1 MAIALDQK
9 DLTQIDQKLEVG
21 SQIFQPLTGGSSLIT
36 ADDFVGVREV
46 RINKMSGF
54 VDDQD
59 YQRNG
64 ENGTASINVEKE
76 TFRLG
81 HEDWFSYSLD
91 NLDASENQAVTVLN
105 ITNQHLASKS
115 IPKRDRVA
123 AQAIY
128 DAAKKNGNLVKETID
143 EKNVLASYDAAEAH
157 MIDNEVTGGFI
168 MFASSAYLKSLKNA
182 VGVSRTFTT
191 NQQGIQGIDRTV
203 STIDGSVP
211 ILPVSKQRLQGTGI
225 AENVNFMLVPVNAVA
240 PVLKLN
246 TVDFLDAESDRSGY
260 RSLVKGINYFD
271 VFTFDN
277 ASTGIYVS
285 VDASSASSTSSTG
298 K

>member
-1 MAIALDQK
+1 MPIALDQK
-9 DLTQIDQKLEVG
+9 DLIKLDQELEVN

-36 ADDFVGVREV
+36 AADFVGAREV

-54 VDDQD
+54 VDDQE
-59 YQRNG
+59 YQRNAD
-64 ENGTASINVEKE
+64 NGTATINVEKE
-76 TFRLG
+76 TYRLG

-91 NLDASENQAVTVLN
+91 NLDASENQAVTILN

-123 AQAIY
+123 SQAIY
-128 DAAKKNGNLVKETID
+128 DAAKKNGTLVKETID
-143 EKNVLASYDAAEAH
+143 EKNVLDAYDKAEAH
-157 MIDNEVTGGFI
+157 MIDNEVTGGFV
-168 MFASSAYLKSLKNA
+168 MFASSAYLKALKNA
-182 VGVSRTFTT
+182 SGVSRTFTT

-203 STIDGSVP
+203 STVDGSVP

-225 AENVNFMLVPVNAVA
+225 TEDVNFMLVPVNAVA

-246 TVDFLDAESDRSGY
+246 TVDFLDAATDRAGY
-260 RSLVKGINYFD
+260 RSMVKGINYFD

-277 ASTGIYVS
+277 ASKGIYVS
-285 VDASSASSTSSTG
+285 VDGGSATPG